1 MYRSSSLERLLKGMS
16 VQDRDLEPP
25 AISEIKN
32 RLADLRNLGLQLDGI
47 EIKNQLLH
55 EINQKLHKSLQN
67 YELQRGSRRDP
78 AKCSVVSLEP

>member
-1 MYRSSSLERLLKGMS
+1 MHRSSTLELILKRIS

-32 RLADLRNLGLQLDGI
+32 RLADLRSLGLQLDGI
-47 EIKNQLLH
+47 EVKNRLLH

-78 AKCSVVSLEP
+78 AKCSVV